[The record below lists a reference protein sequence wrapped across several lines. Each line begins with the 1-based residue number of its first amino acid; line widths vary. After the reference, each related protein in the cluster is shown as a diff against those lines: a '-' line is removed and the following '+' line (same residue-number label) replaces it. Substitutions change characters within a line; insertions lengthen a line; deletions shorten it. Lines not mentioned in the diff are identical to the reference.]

1 MTLSVSHVST
11 ARVHAELLGS
21 EHAFTLDRAVARYV
35 TAAAPWWPS
44 AVQGLHHNG
53 GRLVAHLVARGFDQ
67 ILDLGSGLPASR
79 GRQVH
84 QIAAAS
90 HRGLRGTRTVYVD
103 RDPHAHTARR
113 IHLVD
118 QPHATSVLA
127 DITDTEALF
136 EHPAVRE
143 LDFQRPVAV
152 LLHDVLPWL
161 PDEAA
166 AHLVTELRRRL
177 PPSSVISFT
186 HLLTAPPPYATT
198 PLVRCYREAGL
209 GLWPRN
215 LAEITAWSG
224 TWPTYAHGPHTGAG
238 AVPVCALLLRAPGP
252 GRFTRPA
259 FWSPSRRGA
268 FHGNAPSPRTPRV
281 NSGAEEAIRA
291 GTR

>member
-1 MTLSVSHVST
+1 MTLSLPHVSA
-11 ARVHAELLGS
+11 ARIHAELLGGDY
-21 EHAFTLDRAVARYV
+21 AFRLDHAVARYV
-35 TAAAPWWPS
+35 SAVAPWWPS

-53 GRLVAHLVARGFDQ
+53 GRLVAHLAARGLDQ
-67 ILDLGSGLPASR
+67 ILDLGSGLPPHR

-84 QIAAAS
+84 QIVDAS
-90 HRGLRGTRTVYVD
+90 RRGARGTRTVYVD

-118 QPHATSVLA
+118 QPNATSVLV

-136 EHPAVRE
+136 SDPAVRE
-143 LDFQRPVAV
+143 LDFRRPVAV

-161 PDEAA
+161 PDGDA

-177 PPSSVISFT
+177 PPGSVISLT
-186 HLLTAPPPYATT
+186 HLLPSPPPYATT
-198 PLVRCYREAGL
+198 PLVRCYREAGI

-215 LAEITAWSG
+215 LTEITAWSG

-259 FWSPSRRGA
+259 FWSSSRRGA
-268 FHGNAPSPRTPRV
+268 FHGTAPSPRTPRV
-281 NSGAEEAIRA
+281 NSVPEEAIRA
-291 GTR
+291 GAR